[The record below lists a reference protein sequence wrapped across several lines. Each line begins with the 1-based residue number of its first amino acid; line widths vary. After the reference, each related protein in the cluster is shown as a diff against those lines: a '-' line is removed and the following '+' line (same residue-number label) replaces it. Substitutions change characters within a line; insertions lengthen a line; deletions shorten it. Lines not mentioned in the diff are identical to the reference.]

1 MVVNV
6 EPAMLQPG
14 DLVTIGSESAHI
26 KAIDGPD
33 LVGAYDLYLDNN
45 SHKIV
50 SEPIPV
56 RI

>member
-6 EPAMLQPG
+6 EPAMLQLG

-33 LVGAYDLYLDNN
+33 AVGAYDLYLDNN

-50 SEPIPV
+50 SEPVPV

>member
-6 EPAMLQPG
+6 EPAMLQLG

-33 LVGAYDLYLDNN
+33 VIGAYDLYLDNN
-45 SHKIV
+45 SHIVV
-50 SEPIPV
+50 SEPVTV

>member
-6 EPAMLQPG
+6 EPAMLQLG

-33 LVGAYDLYLDNN
+33 AIGAYDLYLDNN

-50 SEPIPV
+50 SEPVPV